1 MSADVVQN
9 WFDIA
14 LRHAWATAANIAST
28 KAQNYHIPECPAL
41 NLALLCGLSS
51 TARTSGLRICND
63 LHLLC

>member
-51 TARTSGLRICND
+51 TART
-63 LHLLC
+63 